1 MSEELNEGVQLDVEE
16 TVVLNKYEGDLTEE
30 EMADADPLET
40 IKLVNGEIV
49 EHIVW
54 KEVNK

>member
-1 MSEELNEGVQLDVEE
+1 MSDELNEGVQLDVEE